1 MRKKEDKIGSN
12 GTITFWPEHHQPI
25 PNQCKGG
32 ELMVKGFA
40 KGVVWWLCVGG
51 EGGGGGEGLFLVS
64 SQCFCL
70 GGALLYLEGIFVQ
83 NR

>member
-25 PNQCKGG
+25 PSQCKGG

-40 KGVVWWLCVGG
+40 EGVVWWL
-51 EGGGGGEGLFLVS
+51 GGGGRGEEGLFLVS
-64 SQCFCL
+64 S
-70 GGALLYLEGIFVQ
+70 
-83 NR
+83 